1 MFGSTTRGNANAY
14 GKIGLETGVSA
25 ASPHKLIVM
34 LYEGALTALS
44 KAMHELK
51 AGNIAAKGKSISH
64 AISIIDGGLRAS
76 LDKESGGEIARSL
89 DSLYEYMSDRLL
101 HANLHN
107 KLEVLEEIHGLLR
120 DLKLTWESIA
130 PDAAERQPQPAPAAA
145 PQAAAPQ
152 AAPADPLAPRAS
164 LLFKA

>member
-1 MFGSTTRGNANAY
+1 MFGSSTRGNASAY

-25 ASPHKLIVM
+25 ASPHKLIIM

-51 AGNIAAKGKSISH
+51 TGNVAAKGKSISH
-64 AISIIDGGLRAS
+64 AISIIDSGLRAS
-76 LDKESGGEIARSL
+76 LDKQSGGEIAHSL
-89 DSLYEYMSDRLL
+89 DALYEYMSERLL

-107 KLEVLEEIHGLLR
+107 KLEILEEIHGLLK
-120 DLKLTWESIA
+120 DLKITWESIGSD
-130 PDAAERQPQPAPAAA
+130 PSVRQTQPAATAPAAS
-145 PQAAAPQ
+145 
-152 AAPADPLAPRAS
+152 ADPLAPRAS